1 MVAAVDGRVGLLLLK
16 PSRRADMANEEHL
29 EMLRLRVDAWNAWR
43 ESNPKVRPGFSMAD
57 LFRADL
63 FRADLGGAHLRE
75 ANLEVANLD
84 GADLSGAILDQKAHL
99 RGTAR

>member
-63 FRADLGGAHLRE
+63 GGAHLRE

-84 GADLSGAILDQKAHL
+84 GADLSGAILAQKAHL
-99 RGTAR
+99 RRTAR

>member
-63 FRADLGGAHLRE
+63 GGAHLRE

>member
-63 FRADLGGAHLRE
+63 GGAHLRE

-99 RGTAR
+99 RRTAR

>member
-1 MVAAVDGRVGLLLLK
+1 MVTAVDGRVGLLLLK

-63 FRADLGGAHLRE
+63 GGAHLRE

-99 RGTAR
+99 RRTAR